1 MGRISNFAR
10 QPNFSASLYITALI
24 SQLAT
29 LLLSRK
35 NSCNYSTTAGFELA
49 TSRRSVEYHRP
60 KTIFANEGPLKLSRY
75 SRPPTRDLPIPAR
88 IDMYIRPFDRRI
100 FQNLGGRYSPL
111 IITRSRIM
119 YHDLP
124 SGHATTFETDIILAS
139 SPPPLPSSM
148 DLLERLSYKARLL
161 IRCIPQVWTLIKTSS
176 IIIRS

>member
-60 KTIFANEGPLKLSRY
+60 ETIFANEGPLKLSRY
-75 SRPPTRDLPIPAR
+75 SDSRLADSCSNRYVYTAVRSSDIPKPGRP
-88 IDMYIRPFDRRI
+88 I
-100 FQNLGGRYSPL
+100 FPPL

-148 DLLERLSYKARLL
+148 DLLERLSYKTRLL